1 MQELTLRHER
11 AMRRLEDMR
20 LSLDEMRTQIAAGT
34 QVLLDLHET
43 VQAQNRALF
52 KVLDRLA

>member
-1 MQELTLRHER
+1 MGK
-11 AMRRLEDMR
+11 
-20 LSLDEMRTQIAAGT
+20 QIAAGT

-43 VQAQNRALF
+43 VQAHNQALF

>member
-1 MQELTLRHER
+1 MRELTLRHER
-11 AMRRLEDMR
+11 STQASVRALEEMRRE
-20 LSLDEMRTQIAAGT
+20 IAAGR

-43 VQAQNRALF
+43 VQAQNQALF